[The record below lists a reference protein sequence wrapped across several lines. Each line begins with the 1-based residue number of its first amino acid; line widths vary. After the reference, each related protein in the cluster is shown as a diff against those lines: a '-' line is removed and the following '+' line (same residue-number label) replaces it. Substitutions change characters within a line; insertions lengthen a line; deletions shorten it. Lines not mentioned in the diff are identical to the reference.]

1 MVLSRSQTNIFTI
14 LWCINVRFHSI
25 GYSLGEFGLVCARRA
40 EAKGE
45 KKNESYIKNVNSIL
59 NLRELMG

>member
-1 MVLSRSQTNIFTI
+1 MVLSRSKTNIFTI

-45 KKNESYIKNVNSIL
+45 KNESYVKNVNGIL
-59 NLRELMG
+59 NHSELMR

>member
-40 EAKGE
+40 EVKGE
-45 KKNESYIKNVNSIL
+45 KKMKVTL
-59 NLRELMG
+59 KM